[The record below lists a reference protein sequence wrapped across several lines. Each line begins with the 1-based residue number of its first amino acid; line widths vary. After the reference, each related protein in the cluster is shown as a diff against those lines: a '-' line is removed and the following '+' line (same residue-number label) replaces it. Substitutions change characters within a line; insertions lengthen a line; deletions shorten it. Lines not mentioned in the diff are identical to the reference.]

1 MQAGELSSSPGSAQE
16 RRKRSSGGRR
26 GCCSGQLSKQ
36 CRVSL
41 RWENNG
47 RWCGQERDR
56 LAMEKT
62 WDLGP
67 GVRTEHG
74 GWTGWALGPLQP
86 GPVHL
91 GQLGCLRAPLALAFT
106 AAARQEG
113 VSRQALRVDRSLA
126 GYWRKTLNVAA
137 CACVSQPRRVLLLSS
152 LLLLLLMEH
161 SVVPAFSDHSL
172 SAASSFRK
180 ERPTNRAARTR
191 EASTPRHRRSI

>member
-1 MQAGELSSSPGSAQE
+1 MQSIAALGKQWAVVRTGE
-16 RRKRSSGGRR
+16 RST
-26 GCCSGQLSKQ
+26 
-36 CRVSL
+36 
-41 RWENNG
+41 
-47 RWCGQERDR
+47 RDG
-56 LAMEKT
+56 K
-62 WDLGP
+62 DLGP
-67 GVRTEHG
+67 GTWGANRTRRLDWMGARPASTRASAPWTTGLPARSASPGIHG
-74 GWTGWALGPLQP
+74 GSA
-86 GPVHL
+86 
-91 GQLGCLRAPLALAFT
+91 
-106 AAARQEG
+106 QEG